1 MGPAS
6 FLKGKYAREAV
17 RIGWPLVIVES
28 LDSIVSITDTFFV
41 SRLGDD
47 AIAGVGLASYI
58 GWLLSVFGSLYYVG
72 VMVLVA
78 QAVGSRQI
86 NKASKIV
93 GESLSASAL
102 MAIPIV
108 LMGYL
113 FASQLIGMIGGTGT
127 VQYLGSS
134 YMRLRVFGIEFWF
147 ILLVLDAAFRGSGVT
162 KPLIYSS
169 VTTATVNTVLDP
181 LLIYGYLGFPRM
193 GVQGAAVASVV
204 SIALGALLDFFLT
217 TVFLG
222 FTAKPRIPSFY
233 AIHAA
238 RVGFPAFVER
248 VVFAGGNNL
257 YMKSISTCGPTA
269 IAAHTIGVRIESIA
283 YMPAFAVSTAASS
296 IIGQLVGSGKE
307 KEARKAGFE
316 IAGITALLM
325 LGVGLLL
332 VGISPFAPKAF
343 TSSPDT
349 RKLAMIYLILAG
361 VSEPGLGVIMTIG
374 GAIRGAGET
383 RVPTVIN
390 LTSLYVARILPA
402 YVFASNHIVLLGICP
417 LGQWL
422 SMDLDIAVRTI
433 VFAFVYY
440 RFIHRMTKKLV

>member
-1 MGPAS
+1 MGPAN
-6 FLKGKYAREAV
+6 FMRGKYAREAI

-28 LDSIVSITDTFFV
+28 LDSIVSITDTLFV

-72 VMVLVA
+72 VMVIVA
-78 QAVGSRQI
+78 QAVGSKQFG
-86 NKASKIV
+86 KASRII
-93 GESLSASAL
+93 GESLTASAL
-102 MAIPIV
+102 MAIPVV
-108 LMGYL
+108 LLGFT
-113 FASQLIGMIGGTGT
+113 FASELIGLIGGTGK

-134 YMRLRVFGIEFWF
+134 YMKLRVIGLEFWF

-169 VTTATVNTVLDP
+169 VTTATINTILDP
-181 LLIYGYLGFPRM
+181 LFIYGYLGLPRM
-193 GVQGAAVASVV
+193 GVRGAALASVI
-204 SIALGALLDFFLT
+204 SIAIGALLDFLLTIRFLE
-217 TVFLG
+217 FS
-222 FTAKPRIPSFY
+222 AKPRVPSFY

-257 YMKSISTCGPTA
+257 YMKSISTCGPIA

-283 YMPAFAVSTAASS
+283 YMPAFAVSTATSS
-296 IIGQLVGSGKE
+296 IIGQLVGSGE
-307 KEARKAGFE
+307 DREARKAGFE

-332 VGISPFAPKAF
+332 VGISPFAPEAF
-343 TSSPDT
+343 TSNPGT
-349 RKLAMIYLILAG
+349 KKLAMIYLILAG
-361 VSEPGLGVIMTIG
+361 LSEPGLGVIMTIS

-390 LTSLYVARILPA
+390 LTSLYTARILPA
-402 YVFASNHIVLLGICP
+402 YVFASSHIVFLGICP

-433 VFAFVYY
+433 IFVYIYY
-440 RFIHRMTKKLV
+440 RFIHRMTRKLV

>member
-1 MGPAS
+1 MGPAT
-6 FLKGKYAREAV
+6 FLRGKYAREAV

-41 SRLGDD
+41 SKLGDD

-78 QAVGSRQI
+78 QAVGSKQLK
-86 NKASKIV
+86 KASKIV

-108 LMGYL
+108 LIGFVY
-113 FASQLIGMIGGTGT
+113 ASQLIGLIGGTGN
-127 VQYLGSS
+127 VQYIGSD
-134 YMRLRVFGIEFWF
+134 YMRLRVIGIEFWF
-147 ILLVLDAAFRGSGVT
+147 ILLVFDAAFRGSGIT
-162 KPLIYSS
+162 KPLVYSS
-169 VTTATVNTVLDP
+169 LTTATVNTILDP
-181 LLIYGYLGFPRM
+181 LLIYGYLGLPRM
-193 GVQGAAVASVV
+193 GVRGAALASII
-204 SIALGALLDFFLT
+204 SIVLGALLDFILTLRFLD
-217 TVFLG
+217 FI
-222 FTAKPRIPSFY
+222 ARPRIPSFY
-233 AIHAA
+233 AVHAA

-257 YMKSISTCGPTA
+257 YMKSISTCGPTV

-296 IIGQLVGSGKE
+296 IIGQLVGAGKE
-307 KEARKAGFE
+307 SEARKAGFE
-316 IAGITALLM
+316 IAGVTALLM

-332 VGISPFAPKAF
+332 VGISPFAPAAF
-343 TSSPDT
+343 TDNLET
-349 RKLAMIYLILAG
+349 RKLTMIYLILAG
-361 VSEPGLGVIMTIG
+361 ISEPGLGAIMTLG

-402 YVFASNHIVLLGICP
+402 YIVASNHIVIHGICP

-433 VFAFVYY
+433 VFIYVYH
-440 RFIHRMTKKLV
+440 RFIHRLTKRLV

>member
-1 MGPAS
+1 MGPAN
-6 FLKGKYAREAV
+6 FLRGKYAKEAI

-78 QAVGSRQI
+78 QAVGSKQI
-86 NKASKIV
+86 KKASKIV

-102 MAIPIV
+102 IAIPIV
-108 LMGYL
+108 LLGYTY
-113 FASQLIGMIGGTGT
+113 ASQLIGLIGGTGT

-134 YMRLRVFGIEFWF
+134 YMSLRVVGLEFWF
-147 ILLVLDAAFRGSGVT
+147 ILLVLDASFRGSGVT

-169 VTTATVNTVLDP
+169 VTTATVNTILDP

-193 GVQGAAVASVV
+193 GVRGAAFASVI
-204 SIALGALLDFFLT
+204 SIALGALLDFLLT
-217 TVFLG
+217 TRFLE
-222 FTAKPRIPSFY
+222 FSAKPRIPSFY
-233 AIHAA
+233 AVHAA

-257 YMKSISTCGPTA
+257 YMKSISTCGAIT

-296 IIGQLVGSGKE
+296 IIGQLVGAGEES
-307 KEARKAGFE
+307 EARKAGFE

-325 LGVGLLL
+325 LVVGMLL
-332 VGISPFAPKAF
+332 VGISPFAPEAF
-343 TSSPDT
+343 TSNPET
-349 RKLAMIYLILAG
+349 RRLAMIYLILAG

-374 GAIRGAGET
+374 GSIRGAGET
-383 RVPTVIN
+383 RVPTIIN
-390 LTSLYVARILPA
+390 LASLYAARILPA
-402 YVFASNHIVLLGICP
+402 YIIASNHIALMGICP

-422 SMDLDIAVRTI
+422 SMDLDIGVRTVI
-433 VFAFVYY
+433 FIYVYY
-440 RFIHRMTKKLV
+440 RFIHRLTKKLV